1 MIAIIAAILL
11 VLCAFGIQTLG
22 VVHLGWLGLAIL
34 ALAVAVPIAVPAF
47 RRA

>member
-1 MIAIIAAILL
+1 MIAIVACILL
-11 VLCAFGIQTLG
+11 ALCAFGVTNLG

-34 ALAVAVPIAVPAF
+34 ALAVAYPLPIPGF